1 MLAKWL
7 IIFIM
12 ISPVALYATQ
22 ENDLELFEFLAMY
35 EENDNVFIDAEMD
48 DKSVNNESTKEQN
61 LTSQKVSTSDSNE
74 Y

>member
-1 MLAKWL
+1 
-7 IIFIM
+7 M

>member
-1 MLAKWL
+1 MLARGMIL
-7 IIFIM
+7 IILL
-12 ISPVALYATQ
+12 SPIALYANQ

-48 DKSVNNESTKEQN
+48 DKSMSNENIKEQN
-61 LTSQKVSTSDSNE
+61 LTSQKVSVSDSNE

>member
-1 MLAKWL
+1 
-7 IIFIM
+7 M

-35 EENDNVFIDAEMD
+35 EENDNVFIDAEID
-48 DKSVNNESTKEQN
+48 DKSVNNENTKEKN
-61 LTSQKVSTSDSNE
+61 LTSKKVSTSDSNE

>member
-22 ENDLELFEFLAMY
+22 ENDMELFEFLAMY
-35 EENDNVFIDAEMD
+35 DENDNVFIDAEID
-48 DKSVNNESTKEQN
+48 DNENLSEQN
-61 LTSQKVSTSDSNE
+61 LTSQKVSKSDADE
-74 Y
+74 

>member
-22 ENDLELFEFLAMY
+22 ENDMELFEFLAMY
-35 EENDNVFIDAEMD
+35 DENDNVFIDAEID
-48 DKSVNNESTKEQN
+48 DNENFSEQN
-61 LTSQKVSTSDSNE
+61 LKSQKVSKSDADE
-74 Y
+74 

>member
-1 MLAKWL
+1 MLARGMIL
-7 IIFIM
+7 IILL
-12 ISPVALYATQ
+12 SPIALYANQ

-48 DKSVNNESTKEQN
+48 DKSMSNENIKEKN
-61 LTSQKVSTSDSNE
+61 LTSQKVSVSDSNE